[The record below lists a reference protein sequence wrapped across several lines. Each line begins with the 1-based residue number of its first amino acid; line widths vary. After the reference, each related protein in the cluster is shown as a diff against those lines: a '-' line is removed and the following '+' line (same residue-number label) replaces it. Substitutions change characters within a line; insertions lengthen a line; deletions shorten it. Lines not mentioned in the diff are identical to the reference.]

1 MQDGIQRHSRTK
13 MVLPLRV
20 WLDER
25 ASETA
30 PSQWAHTIDTCEV
43 GCRLGGLRSELSP
56 GQIITVQ
63 RGQYKA
69 PFRVIW
75 CRQLAPH
82 ENQAGIEAVDQRTNI
97 WNMNSMP
104 AIDRVEASPA
114 QDRVPSLAVSKV
126 PALNVRAQQKSNRK
140 APQRGLRWALSFG
153 FLILTLA
160 LGLLFYHRL
169 FSQSQRAEIGP
180 LLPAPPTARDLAR
193 LTPKPHLMLASLTK
207 PLDSSTIRLQVAEA
221 PTGRVVYPVPPFE
234 SISGKVQLQVV
245 IAANGLVKQ
254 IHLLSGKQPL
264 AEAAAE
270 AVRLWHYA
278 SLQGID
284 RSTDRETTVTVSFL
298 GGDAVSLQFPS
309 AKFGAPISKSE

>member
-1 MQDGIQRHSRTK
+1 
-13 MVLPLRV
+13 V
-20 WLDER
+20 
-25 ASETA
+25 
-30 PSQWAHTIDTCEV
+30 
-43 GCRLGGLRSELSP
+43 GGLRTELSP

-63 RGQYKA
+63 RGQHKA

-75 CRQLAPH
+75 SRRLAPH
-82 ENQAGIEAVDQRTNI
+82 ENQAGIEAVDPRTNI
-97 WNMNSMP
+97 WNMTSVP
-104 AIDRVEASPA
+104 AIDRVESFPT
-114 QDRVPSLAVSKV
+114 QDRVTPLAVSKV
-126 PALNVRAQQKSNRK
+126 SALNARAQQKSNRR
-140 APQRGLRWALSFG
+140 APQRGMRWALSLG

-169 FSQSQRAEIGP
+169 FSASQRVEIEP
-180 LLPAPPTARDLAR
+180 LLPVPPTARDLAR

-207 PLDSSTIRLQVAEA
+207 PLDTSTIRLQVAEA
-221 PTGRVVYPVPPFE
+221 PTGRVVYPVPPLE

-309 AKFGAPISKSE
+309 SKFSAPTSKSE